1 MKQPDTLTFPERK
14 ALRITAVSLALLGGF
29 GLFLGYANPFYQ
41 VPPLVLLFPACLAT
55 ISRIMPSRKSC
66 FYAAWLCATVGN
78 SACLYWVSVPMHD
91 FGMVPWLLTV
101 PAVLALGGYLGLYG
115 ALFSVLYR
123 SFCERL
129 PFFAALSLACP
140 LWITLDL
147 AKEHLFTGFP
157 WISLATAFIAWP
169 EWAQAASIV
178 GSSVL
183 SGIFALAA
191 VAVAE
196 AKPVRLSLVLFPTLV
211 SRKQHRVC
219 IGLAAVVMLAVYACS
234 YIPPLPEGRTVTVG
248 LVQGNIDQ
256 NRKWSPEYQMGT
268 LSRYLTLS
276 EWLVNPALGR
286 LPEPVDFLLWPET
299 AMPFYLE
306 TNATLTAKLVTFS
319 KEFSVPLIFGAPG
332 KSDKPDGTG
341 FYNRMWMLAPAAAEQ
356 SYDKQHLVP
365 FGEYV
370 PLGISLPFLE
380 YILQGLDFIPGISHS
395 PLKTGDLAIGG
406 LICYEAIFSD
416 LVRQRVADGANIL
429 VNISND
435 AWFGATSAPVQH
447 LHLTAMRAIEQGRY
461 IARATNTG
469 ISAIIT
475 PRGETVLRGSLFK
488 PEALA
493 GAMRLTTGLT
503 VYHRIGPF
511 LHWACVVLSLAAT
524 VWSIRLSRRNT
535 CKSQQPHRN

>member
-1 MKQPDTLTFPERK
+1 MKQPITLTVPERK
-14 ALRITAVSLALLGGF
+14 ALRVTVLSLALLGGF
-29 GLFLGYANPFYQ
+29 GLFLGYANPFSQ
-41 VPPLVLLFPACLAT
+41 VPPLALLFPACLAT
-55 ISRIMPSRKSC
+55 FSRIMPSGKSC
-66 FYAAWLCATVGN
+66 FYASWLCATMGN

-123 SFCERL
+123 VFRERL
-129 PFFAALSLACP
+129 PFFAALALVCP
-140 LWITLDL
+140 LWAALDL

-157 WISLATAFIAWP
+157 WVTLATAFVAWP
-169 EWAQAASIV
+169 EWVQAASLV

-196 AKPVRLSLVLFPTLV
+196 AKPVRLSLGLCPTLF
-211 SRKQHRVC
+211 SRKQQRLC
-219 IGLAAVVMLAVYACS
+219 LGLAAVVMLAVYACA
-234 YIPPLPEGRTVTVG
+234 YIPTLPEGRTVTVG

-286 LPEPVDFLLWPET
+286 LPEPVDFILWPET
-299 AMPFYLE
+299 SMPFYLE
-306 TNATLTAKLVTFS
+306 TNAPLATRLISFS
-319 KEFSVPLIFGAPG
+319 RDFSVPLVLGAPG

-341 FYNRMWMLAPAAAEQ
+341 FYNRMWMLTPDAAGQ
-356 SYDKQHLVP
+356 FYDKQHLVP

-370 PLGISLPFLE
+370 PLGVSLPFLE
-380 YILQGLDFIPGISHS
+380 YILQGLDFIPGVSRS

-416 LVRQRVADGANIL
+416 LARQRVADGANIL

-475 PRGETVLRGSLFK
+475 PRGKTVLRGSLFK

-503 VYHRIGPF
+503 VFHRIGSF
-511 LHWACVVLSLAAT
+511 LHWACVILTLAAT
-524 VWSIRLSRRNT
+524 VWSIHLSRRDT
-535 CKSQQPHRN
+535 YKSQQPHRN